1 MKLRFAAVLIAGLM
15 VTTAFAQQ
23 QGFFGPT
30 AVPQPAAGQTTTPA
44 NQGVTTNPTGDATTG
59 GQQGL
64 ITTTDPNVGAIGGVA
79 TNSTGGSAF
88 GLGATNQLGL
98 GATNGTVTGT
108 APLFLNVTATTIT
121 DANGSPIG
129 VLQQLALSPSGQ
141 INFGIVNAGGRLI
154 PVPWQLIV
162 NSTSGTRGA
171 LALNAAPGILQRA
184 PPVAMGQLPMLT
196 QDEVQAQ
203 ILSSFGLQPSA
214 TAAHPT
220 VVTTGTARGGT
231 GGAGVTLTGGSTN
244 IPSFG
249 LTSSTNSTAATTNA
263 VRRTN
268 GVPNNMMT
276 NQAVNT
282 TGGLLSPTGRT
293 NGIFD
298 PYNSGPGS
306 FDRMGPRQNANP
318 TQPRPVITPPANT
331 GQPQPQ
337 Q

>member
-1 MKLRFAAVLIAGLM
+1 MKLLTASVLVSVSGIVAM
-15 VTTAFAQQ
+15 TAFAQQ
-23 QGFFGPT
+23 QSPFGAT
-30 AVPQPAAGQTTTPA
+30 AVPGQTTTSA
-44 NQGVTTNPTGDATTG
+44 NQGIATSPG

-64 ITTTDPNVGAIGGVA
+64 ITTADPNASAIGGIP
-79 TNSTGGSAF
+79 TNSSGGSAF
-88 GLGATNQLGL
+88 GLGATNQIGV
-98 GATNGTVTGT
+98 GATNGLTGT

-141 INFGIVNAGGRLI
+141 INFGIVNSGGRLV

-171 LALNAAPGILQRA
+171 LALNAAPGALQSA
-184 PPVAMGQLPMLT
+184 PPVLMGHLPALT
-196 QDEVQAQ
+196 QSEVQNQ
-203 ILSSFGLQPSA
+203 ILSAFGLQPATSA
-214 TAAHPT
+214 TPQPT
-220 VVTTGTARGGT
+220 IVTTGTARGGT
-231 GGAGVTLTGGSTN
+231 GGAGVTITGGSPDTGT
-244 IPSFG
+244 FG
-249 LTSSTNSTAATTNA
+249 LTSSTNSTAATTNG
-263 VRRTN
+263 VRTTN
-268 GVPNNMMT
+268 GIPNNMLT

-282 TGGLLSPTGRT
+282 TAGLLSPTGRT

-318 TQPRPVITPPANT
+318 TQPRPVITPPVNSGQ